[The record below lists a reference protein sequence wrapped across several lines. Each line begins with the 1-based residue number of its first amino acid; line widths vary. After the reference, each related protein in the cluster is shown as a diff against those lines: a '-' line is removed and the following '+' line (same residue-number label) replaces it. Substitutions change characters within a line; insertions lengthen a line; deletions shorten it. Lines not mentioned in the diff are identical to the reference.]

1 MFSSKL
7 IDLAEDV
14 ISTCQN
20 NNLQLATAESCTGG
34 LIAGCL
40 TAVSGASD
48 VLHYGYVTYTNQ
60 AKINILGVSASI
72 LREHGA
78 VSELVS
84 RTMADGA
91 LKSGD
96 ANIAVSV
103 TGIAGPSGGSEKKP
117 VGLVHIAVARTDYE
131 TLHERHLFEGDRQA
145 IRQQTIAAAL
155 ELLLSQV
162 AL

>member
-1 MFSSKL
+1 MFSNKL
-7 IDLAEDV
+7 IGLAEDV
-14 ISTCQN
+14 ISACKK

-60 AKINILGVSASI
+60 AKINLLGVSASV
-72 LREHGA
+72 LGEHGA

-84 RTMADGA
+84 KTMAGGA
-91 LKSGD
+91 IRSGD

-103 TGIAGPSGGSEKKP
+103 TGIAGPDGGSDEKP
-117 VGLVHIAVARTDYE
+117 VGLVHIAVARIDCE
-131 TLHERHLFEGDRQA
+131 TLHERHLFEGDRET
-145 IRQQTIAAAL
+145 IRLQTIAAAL

-162 AL
+162 GP

>member
-7 IDLAEDV
+7 IDLAQDV

-103 TGIAGPSGGSEKKP
+103 TGIAGPSGGSDKKP